1 MATCNV
7 QTLVTAA
14 CQAGFNYL
22 TPEDKLAVAN
32 QLLCIIAAGG
42 GGSSAVG
49 VNGDSFVFKNGG
61 GYERDSETGLYY
73 LVYIYTN
80 NGSLP
85 AAPVAGS
92 IGYTFATI
100 PASPVYS

>member
-22 TPEDKLAVAN
+22 TPEDKMAVAN
-32 QLLCIIAAGG
+32 QLLCNIAAGG
-42 GGSSAVG
+42 VSSAVG
-49 VNGDSFVFKNGG
+49 VDGDSFVFKNGG
-61 GYERDSETGLYY
+61 GYERDSQTGLYY
-73 LVYIYTN
+73 LAYVYTA
-80 NGSLP
+80 NGSIP
-85 AAPVAGS
+85 AAPTVGS

-100 PASPVYS
+100 PATPVYS